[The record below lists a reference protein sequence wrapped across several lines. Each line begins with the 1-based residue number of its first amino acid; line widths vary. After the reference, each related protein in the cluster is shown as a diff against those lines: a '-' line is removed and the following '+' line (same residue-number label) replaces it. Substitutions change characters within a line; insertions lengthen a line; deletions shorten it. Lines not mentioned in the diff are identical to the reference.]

1 MKESYRRGVAI
12 RPGPESCV
20 ASREAAIEAF
30 PGHEA
35 GIHPAMECGS
45 GHAQGL
51 SRLADGQQVSAG
63 RLRCRYKARDLMIAP
78 QAGDLLCRETPSV
91 GRLASLAIENAGN
104 DVVRVMSSQPAQ

>member
-1 MKESYRRGVAI
+1 MFGDPNAPRCSGSEL
-12 RPGPESCV
+12 
-20 ASREAAIEAF
+20 F

-45 GHAQGL
+45 RHAQGL

-78 QAGDLLCRETPSV
+78 QATDLLCRERPSR
-91 GRLASLAIENAGN
+91 GCLASLSIENAGN
-104 DVVRVMSSQPAQ
+104 DIVRIMSCQPAK